1 MKLHLDTPAA
11 KNVFTAHGTGY
22 VAVGGERH
30 ERPIVVAAEAIFT
43 DWQPPG
49 FDVLTEAHFDYFL
62 ALKPAVLL
70 FGTGAR
76 QRFPHP
82 SLYRTLIA
90 AGIGIEFM
98 NTPAACRT
106 YNALQGEDRKVIVA
120 IFP

>member
-1 MKLHLDTPAA
+1 MKLHLSCETSH
-11 KNVFTAHGTGY
+11 NLFTAHGDGY

-30 ERPIVVAAEAIFT
+30 ERPVVVVAEAVFT

-49 FDVLTEAHFDYFL
+49 FDALTEAHFDYFL

-82 SLYRTLIA
+82 GLYRSLIA
-90 AGIGIEFM
+90 AGVGVEFM
-98 NTPAACRT
+98 CTPAVCRT
-106 YNALQGEDRKVIVA
+106 YNILLAEGRRVA
-120 IFP
+120 AAVLL